1 VKGRGELDRVHD
13 TATARLRA
21 ATQRYTGQRRR
32 LIEIL
37 ARAGQPLAIPD
48 ILRGRRGLAQSSV
61 YRNLAALE
69 VAGVVR
75 RVKTGE
81 EFAKYELSEELT
93 GHHHHLICA
102 TCGRTEDVTLPPDLE
117 HRLDTVLDRVARGA
131 DFADVVHRVDVLG
144 TCSNCAQRGISP
156 GAASRPS

>member
-1 VKGRGELDRVHD
+1 MDPQELARIHE
-13 TATARLRA
+13 TATVRLRTA
-21 ATQRYTGQRRR
+21 AQRYTGQRRR

-61 YRNLAALE
+61 YRNLAGLE
-69 VAGVVR
+69 LAGVVR
-75 RVKTGE
+75 RVMTGDD
-81 EFAKYELSEELT
+81 FAKYELSEELT

-117 HRLDTVLDRVARGA
+117 RRLDTVLDGVAREA
-131 DFADVVHRVDVLG
+131 DFADVAHRLDVLG
-144 TCSNCAQRGISP
+144 TCSDCAERGLSR

>member
-1 VKGRGELDRVHD
+1 MDAQELERTHEM
-13 TATARLRA
+13 ATARLRA
-21 ATQRYTGQRRR
+21 AAQRYTGQRRR

-69 VAGVVR
+69 LAGVVR
-75 RVKTGE
+75 RVMTGE

-117 HRLDTVLDRVARGA
+117 RRLDTVLDGVAREA
-131 DFADVVHRVDVLG
+131 DFADVGHRVDVLG
-144 TCSNCAQRGISP
+144 TCSDCAGRGLSR